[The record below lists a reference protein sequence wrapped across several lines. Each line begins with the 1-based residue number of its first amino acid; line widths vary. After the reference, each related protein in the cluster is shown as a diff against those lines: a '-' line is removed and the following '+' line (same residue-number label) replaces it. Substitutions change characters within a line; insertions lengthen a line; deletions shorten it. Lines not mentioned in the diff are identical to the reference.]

1 MGEETMTLEEIR
13 RLSGDEEEM
22 GYDTPFVTFT
32 WAHWLHMQAQMLQ
45 GFSRFQRAI
54 DQHEARSAL
63 LVVLEMQET
72 MTELYKEACTW
83 VVRQRDTPIQGTQ
96 GVHEMRKGD
105 I

>member
-1 MGEETMTLEEIR
+1 MSEETMTLAEIR
-13 RLSGDEEEM
+13 RLTGDEEEM
-22 GYDTPFVTFT
+22 GFDTPFVTFT
-32 WAHWLHMQAQMLQ
+32 WAHWLHMQAQVLQ

-54 DQHEARSAL
+54 DQHEARPAL

-83 VVRQRDTPIQGTQ
+83 VVRQPDTPIQG
-96 GVHEMRKGD
+96 VHETRKGD